1 MARILVSDKL
11 DKQGLEILEA
21 CEGLEVDNKPG
32 LPAEE
37 LEKII
42 GAYEGLVIRSGTKV
56 TARLLEAATSLKAIG
71 RAGIGVDNVD
81 VPAASKRG
89 VIVMNTPGG
98 NNVTTAE
105 HAISMMLAVARHI
118 PQANA
123 TLRAGQWK
131 RNDFVGTEI
140 CGKTLGVVGLGN
152 IGAVVADRAKGL
164 AMKVVAY
171 DPFVT
176 AEAAARAGIE
186 LVPLEELY
194 ARADFLSVH
203 TPLTPETKG
212 LIGTAALE
220 QMKKGVRIVNCARGG
235 IVDED
240 ALLAAL
246 ESGQVAGAA
255 LDVFAEE
262 PPPAGHPLIAHPKVV
277 ATPHLGAST
286 GEAQLN
292 VAIAVAEQ
300 IRDFFVD
307 GTIRNAINVPSLSA
321 EMAGILAP
329 YVTLGEKIGSLYS
342 QLAGR
347 VPEEIEI
354 EYNGE
359 VADLDIRPINAAVL
373 KGLLAPVLDVPMNA
387 VNAPFLAKER
397 GVTLVEIKNRD
408 PKTFSS
414 SVQVSFRVGD
424 KKRVIEGAVFGGKI
438 VRLVRLD
445 DFYLEAVPA
454 GHILVL
460 HNRDVPGVV
469 GRLGTFLGKHGIN
482 IAGLVL
488 GRMSAGGEAI
498 SFFHVDSALDSDQL
512 EELRNLQDITGAQM
526 VKL

>member
-1 MARILVSDKL
+1 VARILVSDKL
-11 DKQGLEILEA
+11 DKQGLEILQGTP
-21 CEGLEVDNKPG
+21 GLEVDNRPG
-32 LPAEE
+32 LPADE
-37 LEKII
+37 LKSII
-42 GAYEGLVIRSGTKV
+42 GGYEGLVIRSGTKV
-56 TARLLEAATSLKAIG
+56 TADLLEAAHALRVVG

-81 VPAASKRG
+81 VDAASKRG

-98 NNVTTAE
+98 NNVTTGE
-105 HAISMMLAVARHI
+105 HAISMMLALARHI

-123 TLRAGQWK
+123 TMRAGQWK

-140 CGKTLGVVGLGN
+140 TGKVLGVVGMGN
-152 IGAVVADRAKGL
+152 IGAIVADRARGL
-164 AMKVVAY
+164 KMHVIAY

-176 AEAAARAGIE
+176 PEAAARAGVDMVTLDE
-186 LVPLEELY
+186 LFE
-194 ARADFLSVH
+194 RSDFVTIH
-203 TPLTPETKG
+203 TPLIPETRG
-212 LIGTAALE
+212 LVGAAAMAR
-220 QMKKGVRIVNCARGG
+220 MKKGVRIVNCARGG

-262 PPPAGHPLIAHPKVV
+262 PAPAGHPLVAHPRVV

-300 IRDFFVD
+300 VRDFFAD
-307 GTIRNAINVPSLSA
+307 GTIRNAVNVPSLSA
-321 EMAGILAP
+321 EAAGLVAP
-329 YVTLGEKIGSLYS
+329 YVTLGEKIGSLHA

-347 VPEEIEI
+347 APTELVI

-359 VADLDIRPINAAVL
+359 VADLDVRPVNAAVL
-373 KGLLAPVLDVPMNA
+373 KGLLSRFLDVPLNA
-387 VNAPFLAKER
+387 VNAPHLAKER
-397 GVTLVEIKNRD
+397 GVKIVEVKNRD
-408 PKTFSS
+408 ADTFSS
-414 SVQVSFRVGD
+414 SVQVTFCVD
-424 KKRVIEGAVFGGKI
+424 KEKRVIEGAVFGGRHL
-438 VRLVRLD
+438 RLVRLD
-445 DFYLEAVPA
+445 DFYLEAVPE
-454 GHILVL
+454 GNILIL

-488 GRMSAGGEAI
+488 GRMGVGGEAV
-498 SFFHVDSALDSDQL
+498 SFFHVDSPLDAAQI
-512 EELRNLQDITGAQM
+512 EELRGLQDITGAQR